1 MGNIFF
7 GDFNEEENLSI
18 IISLPKSC
26 YYPGEMLSGKVILQ
40 VKTNKI
46 SSTFNFTNS
55 IITIN
60 QYQQYEFY
68 YDNILL
74 TQKNKKNILTQPYHF
89 KKYKDR
95 SLLIPLSI
103 PFNIYIP
110 IDIAP
115 TLLFEETS
123 FIRHYLSIE
132 FPQIKCKKT
141 IGIIIQ
147 NRQNFSKENGLFKKS
162 IEKFNDIHK
171 SIIFHKNSN
180 IAYLFRTEK
189 NSYAYNEMIPYKII
203 MNYTECE
210 LIIDHLRVTLTRN
223 IHFGA
228 NDRIDSKII
237 LLKNYAIPNTIKGKI
252 FKLSGHFLFPD
263 LSDYFSVNPMN
274 IYNNYNKKIINDFDK
289 DFSDVNLF
297 PTCFSSLFICN
308 YFLNLEI
315 IFKSFL
321 IKNEILSIPIE
332 LYTPL
337 EIDDIEKNFNDIKNK
352 DDDEKK
358 EMILN
363 EETPRDD
370 DSYNNII
377 NYENGIKNM
386 DIINTNYD
394 FEIINMEDFYKILTD
409 EKQNK

>member
-95 SLLIPLSI
+95 SLLIPLSL

-147 NRQNFSKENGLFKKS
+147 NRQNFSKEN
-162 IEKFNDIHK
+162 
-171 SIIFHKNSN
+171 
-180 IAYLFRTEK
+180 
-189 NSYAYNEMIPYKII
+189 
-203 MNYTECE
+203 
-210 LIIDHLRVTLTRN
+210 
-223 IHFGA
+223 
-228 NDRIDSKII
+228 
-237 LLKNYAIPNTIKGKI
+237 
-252 FKLSGHFLFPD
+252 
-263 LSDYFSVNPMN
+263 
-274 IYNNYNKKIINDFDK
+274 
-289 DFSDVNLF
+289 
-297 PTCFSSLFICN
+297 
-308 YFLNLEI
+308 
-315 IFKSFL
+315 
-321 IKNEILSIPIE
+321 
-332 LYTPL
+332 
-337 EIDDIEKNFNDIKNK
+337 
-352 DDDEKK
+352 
-358 EMILN
+358 
-363 EETPRDD
+363 
-370 DSYNNII
+370 
-377 NYENGIKNM
+377 
-386 DIINTNYD
+386 
-394 FEIINMEDFYKILTD
+394 
-409 EKQNK
+409 